1 MKSINTKN
9 LQTQLNKI
17 QNITYTDP
25 LTQKNL
31 IHAALDGT
39 IDDSNLQVQV
49 LQELYVRYSKHSC
62 GFSKM

>member
-49 LQELYVRYSKHSC
+49 LQELYVR
-62 GFSKM
+62 